1 MRSAHEVQMRAART
15 LIATEVVEAQKT
27 VPARLGDPSAPGSGS
42 GSGSTLGPAGRP
54 LPSDTDAL
62 LYPAEAAHLLALSSR
77 TLEGWRLRGGG
88 PPFVRLNRA
97 VRYRRADVLAWIE
110 TRLFD
115 STSGA
120 DEPIR

>member
-1 MRSAHEVQMRAART
+1 MRAART
-15 LIATEVVEAQKT
+15 LIATEVVETQETA
-27 VPARLGDPSAPGSGS
+27 PARLGDPPAPV
-42 GSGSTLGPAGRP
+42 STLGPAGRP

-77 TLEGWRLRGGG
+77 TLEGLRLRGGG

-97 VRYRRADVLAWIE
+97 VRYRRADVLAWIK

-120 DEPIR
+120 DEPVR